1 MRKQH
6 QIIFLLMLAAK
17 FIFAQ
22 QPDSTNVKNDSTKI
36 ITNRSQSLV
45 VKKKAALKQPTMPQL
60 PTLSE
65 KNHSIHFDIRSQYLK
80 KHPEEA
86 TNWDAMNKPGSYKY
100 ETPDRE
106 MIIKPTM
113 PLTPLEV
120 PDKPFYNPLPLRDYV
135 VPTRNELDILEILWT
150 KENVMDTTIY
160 SCLDTTMN
168 VTFSDL
174 NQLMAGMA
182 KKGLVSRRIVSPR
195 NEFNLFGVLIEMS
208 YLNFRNRIYEYR
220 SNVDRGLMRR
230 FVDANAYLFSEDS
243 SIVNLRQ
250 LRAAR
255 KDSSLLRDLN
265 IKLNQPKEEN

>member
-1 MRKQH
+1 MRKNI
-6 QIIFLLMLAAK
+6 QIVFILLLTSK
-17 FIFAQ
+17 IVFSQ
-22 QPDSTNVKNDSTKI
+22 QPDSLKAKQDSTNIK
-36 ITNRSQSLV
+36 TDQSQSLV
-45 VKKKAALKQPTMPQL
+45 IKKKSTLKLPTMPQL

-65 KNHSIHFDIRSQYLK
+65 KNHTIHFDIRSQYLK

-86 TNWDAMNKPGSYKY
+86 TNWDALNKPGSYKY
-100 ETPDRE
+100 TTPGRDLV
-106 MIIKPTM
+106 IKPTM
-113 PLTPLEV
+113 SLTPLEV
-120 PDKPFYNPLPLRDYV
+120 PDKPFYNPLPLSDYV
-135 VPTRNELDILEILWT
+135 IPTRKELDILEILWA

-168 VTFSDL
+168 VTFMDL
-174 NQLMAGMA
+174 NRLMAEMS

-208 YLNFRNRIYEYR
+208 PTNRRNRIYEYR
-220 SNVDRGLMRR
+220 SNVDRDLMRR

-243 SIVNLRQ
+243 SIVNLKQ

-265 IKLNQPKEEN
+265 VKLSKPPN